1 MPDPTSPAD
10 AGPMTLAERLVGAFR
25 RWLQALR
32 PAPMRVDAGERLRVV
47 AGAIAGVLVTA
58 VLMELLSR
66 HAPGVPR
73 LVAPLGAS
81 AVLVFGVPASPL
93 AQPWAVVVGN
103 TASALVGIACVHLFG
118 GVPELAA
125 AIAVGGAIGLMF
137 LLRCLHPP
145 GGAAALL
152 MVLSGAHD
160 WHVALDTVLPNSA
173 LLVAA
178 GMLYNGVTG
187 RRYPH
192 PQVAAPAAAPARG
205 GPAGE
210 ATAFSGADLETV
222 LAHYNQVLD
231 IPRDDLQ
238 AIVDEAGLLAAR
250 RRMTTLRCADVMS
263 REVKTVEWGTP
274 LQEAWS
280 LLREHHIKALP
291 VVDRARRVVGIVTLA
306 DFLRG
311 AALDL
316 HADWATRLRQLI
328 RPTPSTHSDKAEVV
342 GQIMSR
348 QVRVASADRPLA
360 DLVPLFAATG
370 HHHIPIVGDEARL
383 VGILTQSDL
392 VAALARV
399 DRL

>member
-1 MPDPTSPAD
+1 MN
-10 AGPMTLAERLVGAFR
+10 RFR
-25 RWLQALR
+25 QWLQAFR
-32 PAPMRVDAGERLRVV
+32 PAPMRVDARERLRVV
-47 AGAIAGVLVTA
+47 AGAIAGLLLTGVLT
-58 VLMELLSR
+58 ELLSR
-66 HAPGVPR
+66 HMPGVPW
-73 LVAPLGAS
+73 LIAPLGAS

-93 AQPWAVVVGN
+93 AQPWAVIAGN
-103 TASALVGIACVHLFG
+103 TVSALVGIACAHLFG
-118 GVPELAA
+118 GTPELAA

-152 MVLSGAHD
+152 MVLSGVHD
-160 WHVALDTVLPNSA
+160 WHFALDPVLLNSV
-173 LLVAA
+173 LMVLA
-178 GMLYNGVTG
+178 GMAYNGVTG

-192 PQVAAPAAAPARG
+192 PQTTITAAPPKGGTAGAAGAAGGATGDAPPFTG
-205 GPAGE
+205 V
-210 ATAFSGADLETV
+210 DLDTV

-238 AIVDEAGLLAAR
+238 AIVDEAALLAAR
-250 RRMTTLRCADVMS
+250 RRITTLRCADVMS
-263 REVKTVEWGTP
+263 RDVKAVAWGTP

-280 LLREHHIKALP
+280 MLRAHHIKALP

-306 DFLRG
+306 DFMRG
-311 AALDL
+311 ASLDV
-316 HADWATRLRQLI
+316 HDDWAARLRHLI
-328 RPTPSTHSDKAEVV
+328 RPTPTTHSDKPEVV

-360 DLVPLFAATG
+360 ELVPLFAATG

-399 DRL
+399 DGL

>member
-1 MPDPTSPAD
+1 
-10 AGPMTLAERLVGAFR
+10 
-25 RWLQALR
+25 
-32 PAPMRVDAGERLRVV
+32 
-47 AGAIAGVLVTA
+47 
-58 VLMELLSR
+58 MELLSR

-118 GVPELAA
+118 AVPELAA

-152 MVLSGAHD
+152 MVLSGVHD
-160 WHVALDTVLPNSA
+160 WHFALDTVLPNSV

-192 PQVAAPAAAPARG
+192 PQVAAPTAATTRG

-210 ATAFSGADLETV
+210 ATAFSGTDLETV

-280 LLREHHIKALP
+280 LLRAHHIKALP

-316 HADWATRLRQLI
+316 HEDWATRLRQLI

-360 DLVPLFAATG
+360 DLVPMFAATG